1 MTRTEA
7 LMKAAQAWCQPT
19 TSDRVMDA
27 ALAEAFAD
35 ILMREHRAGIEA
47 AAKWVE
53 GQNTAPHFTAQLRF
67 TIADGIRRALPAP
80 SPEAAAPATPTR
92 SVSEY
97 LSTICGDF
105 GHPIFKLP
113 CCLSPGHPGPH
124 DNGSGDPWPNRA
136 LAAPAA
142 PKEE

>member
-1 MTRTEA
+1 MARFDLE
-7 LMKAAQAWCQPT
+7 K
-19 TSDRVMDA
+19 
-27 ALAEAFAD
+27 LAEELAAKVRPDFE
-35 ILMREHRAGIEA
+35 REIERARAEGYRAGIEA

-67 TIADGIRRALPAP
+67 TIADGIRRALAAP

-136 LAAPAA
+136 LSSPPPHDGEGA
-142 PKEE
+142 